1 MSSKIYFHVMFKIP
15 NFTND
20 LSKSYFKVL
29 DELAITITKLSRNQ
43 CKIKISTYI
52 MYKYNI
58 NLLNTLRKKREKEKY
73 RESHLLIVFF
83 INLRLFLIEKYNP
96 RIL

>member
-29 DELAITITKLSRNQ
+29 NELAITITKLSRNQ

-58 NLLNTLRKKREKEKY
+58 YLLNTLRKKREKEKY
-73 RESHLLIVFF
+73 RESHLLIVF
-83 INLRLFLIEKYNP
+83 LLI
-96 RIL
+96 

>member
-29 DELAITITKLSRNQ
+29 NELAITITKLSRNQ

-52 MYKYNI
+52 LYKYNI
-58 NLLNTLRKKREKEKY
+58 YLLNIKKEERERKR
-73 RESHLLIVFF
+73 
-83 INLRLFLIEKYNP
+83 NIEKV
-96 RIL
+96 IC

>member
-1 MSSKIYFHVMFKIP
+1 MFKIP

-29 DELAITITKLSRNQ
+29 NELAITITKLSRNQ

-58 NLLNTLRKKREKEKY
+58 YLLNTLRKKREREKEKY
-73 RESHLLIVFF
+73 RESHLLIVF
-83 INLRLFLIEKYNP
+83 LLI
-96 RIL
+96 